1 VLNLRLGEQRI
12 IGFRGYDFTHRHK
25 TPGLFPVAALVFEF
39 GAFER
44 TVFDFSPFLGS
55 KEIFQ
60 TLQFDLDRVS
70 GAFFFEKIEQVAIE
84 KGTVSPNVNAPD
96 PLGKPGKTLFD
107 KIDAAVGGVSI
118 AGPKPIVEAFTG
130 FGNKTQKGMIGFLT
144 FFLRVVPFGSPFLR
158 TEYRPHSGIK
168 FESDFAEIFFGPY
181 LSANYV
187 LNLGQFFT
195 VLEGEEFENTAEGGS
210 IWKLFPLEQLPER
223 FVRSEKGKMT
233 DVLGSSEHTENQHQN
248 RIRNLIGSVFT
259 SFDTDVLVKEL
270 MQVEFLGESAEEG
283 QPGIAGE
290 IFLIECSMKYAHHMS
305 ASFVMNF
312 GGLYIINS

>member
-1 VLNLRLGEQRI
+1 M
-12 IGFRGYDFTHRHK
+12 
-25 TPGLFPVAALVFEF
+25 
-39 GAFER
+39 
-44 TVFDFSPFLGS
+44 
-55 KEIFQ
+55 
-60 TLQFDLDRVS
+60 
-70 GAFFFEKIEQVAIE
+70 
-84 KGTVSPNVNAPD
+84 
-96 PLGKPGKTLFD
+96 
-107 KIDAAVGGVSI
+107 
-118 AGPKPIVEAFTG
+118 EAFTG

-270 MQVEFLGESAEEG
+270 MQVEFFGESAEEG

-290 IFLIECSMKYAHHMS
+290 IFLIECSMKYSHHMS
-305 ASFVMNF
+305 ASLLSPVPLPGVAFLV
-312 GGLYIINS
+312 GLLQIIDGEPGIMSEGVQGLVAEQLLDVVHVGPAPDQLRGAASAEGVRRDAIISRAFCVGVHALKNARYLRRSPDNPGMYSIFFHM